1 MRKAVFYIAAVS
13 CAVLAAG
20 QAYAARPVA
29 RWDVVPHQRIAG
41 VFNAGVVAFHE
52 DGVKVTFDVGGRKF
66 TAEEP
71 KLNARTGVWEYFVPI
86 DAAKLPDG
94 PVAVKAVATTL
105 GSAPESF
112 ELPELP
118 LYANAKGTQGS
129 KAEVTIG
136 PEDSLAEAVRKVG
149 EGGTVYLRK
158 GVYSLSR
165 IGDRNAKFWT
175 TIAAAPGTKREEVE
189 FSAGRPGGD
198 KLRFRNVTLFCDAEG
213 KYASII
219 AGENGA
225 TCCWL
230 DECTMLNKKGRW
242 ACNANVLGN
251 RMRAYVTGGETKE
264 MSNGPGATLQRGHYV
279 HDISSDVW
287 TGSDCLVVNCRCDGV
302 DPGKTGA
309 HPDFHQSHA
318 KAPGWVHDVILY
330 NVSGYDCRCQGLFGI
345 RLRDSAFVNVSF
357 KCDCAMYTQYSDDME
372 NVLFAHI
379 TLVDQTW
386 LWREAKGPKG
396 TFNPKDVRV
405 VNCVLRQMGGFAALA
420 NGDGSA
426 GLKVWRNAFYG
437 KDRKGGDSGEYG
449 SETARAE
456 RPFADEAH
464 HNYALRAGSPAL
476 KHGVPLQ
483 CVPADINGNPYP
495 RGPRPCGAYA
505 K

>member
-1 MRKAVFYIAAVS
+1 MTKKTSYIAAV
-13 CAVLAAG
+13 ALLAAG
-20 QAYAARPVA
+20 QAFAARPVA
-29 RWDVVPHQRIAG
+29 RWDVVPHQRISG

-129 KAEVTIG
+129 NAEVTIG
-136 PEDSLAEAVRKVG
+136 PDDSLADAVRKVG
-149 EGGTVYLRK
+149 DGGTVYLRK

-175 TIAAAPGTKREEVE
+175 TLAAAPGTKREEVE

-230 DECTMLNKKGRW
+230 DGCTMLNKKGRW

-309 HPDFHQSHA
+309 QPRRRDGFTTSYCTTCPD
-318 KAPGWVHDVILY
+318 
-330 NVSGYDCRCQGLFGI
+330 
-345 RLRDSAFVNVSF
+345 
-357 KCDCAMYTQYSDDME
+357 T
-372 NVLFAHI
+372 
-379 TLVDQTW
+379 T
-386 LWREAKGPKG
+386 
-396 TFNPKDVRV
+396 
-405 VNCVLRQMGGFAALA
+405 A
-420 NGDGSA
+420 NARGS
-426 GLKVWRNAFYG
+426 
-437 KDRKGGDSGEYG
+437 S
-449 SETARAE
+449 
-456 RPFADEAH
+456 
-464 HNYALRAGSPAL
+464 
-476 KHGVPLQ
+476 
-483 CVPADINGNPYP
+483 
-495 RGPRPCGAYA
+495 AYA
-505 K
+505 FATRRS